1 MYPILFS
8 SDFFTLY
15 SYPLFMGLAWGVGYF
30 LTISQFEKASISTKQ
45 LLPLF
50 IGIFISA
57 WIGAKVFFLVV
68 TPAHLAEKYLFANY
82 FWLGGGFVFY
92 GGLIF
97 GLTYFL
103 IFSLWLKKFDFKKS
117 YLLVPGLVFGHAI
130 GRIGCFLAGC
140 CYGSQCDL
148 PWSMTIEGVHRHP
161 VQLYE
166 TIYLLAFGIF
176 ILRSSKKVQLQSSI
190 ASIYLIYYSLGRFI
204 LEYFRG
210 DDIRGVFWLNL
221 STSQYISVFLL
232 LIGLVWHFSFG
243 PKIPIKD

>member
-30 LTISQFEKASISTKQ
+30 LTIAQFEKASISPKQ
-45 LLPLF
+45 LIPLF
-50 IGIFISA
+50 VGIFVSA
-57 WIGAKVFFLVV
+57 WIGAKVFFLLV
-68 TPAHLAEKYLFANY
+68 TPSHLIEKYFFANY

-97 GLTYFL
+97 GLIYFL
-103 IFSLWLKKFDFKKS
+103 IFSLWFKKFDFKKS
-117 YLLVPGLVFGHAI
+117 YLLIPGLVFGHAL

-148 PWSMTIEGVHRHP
+148 PWRMTIEGIHRHP

-166 TIYLLAFGIF
+166 AIYLLVFGIF
-176 ILRSSKKVQLQSSI
+176 ILRSSKKEQLKSSI

-221 STSQYISVFLL
+221 STSQYISVLLL

-243 PKIPIKD
+243 HKIPIKD

>member
-1 MYPILFS
+1 
-8 SDFFTLY
+8 
-15 SYPLFMGLAWGVGYF
+15 
-30 LTISQFEKASISTKQ
+30 
-45 LLPLF
+45 
-50 IGIFISA
+50 
-57 WIGAKVFFLVV
+57 
-68 TPAHLAEKYLFANY
+68 
-82 FWLGGGFVFY
+82 
-92 GGLIF
+92 
-97 GLTYFL
+97 
-103 IFSLWLKKFDFKKS
+103 
-117 YLLVPGLVFGHAI
+117 VFGHAI